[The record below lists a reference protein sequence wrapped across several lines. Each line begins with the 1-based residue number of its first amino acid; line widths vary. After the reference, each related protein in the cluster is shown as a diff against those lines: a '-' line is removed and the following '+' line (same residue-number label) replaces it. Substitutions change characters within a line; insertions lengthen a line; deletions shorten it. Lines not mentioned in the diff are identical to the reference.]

1 MALFLQHKDSNCHWA
16 VWKVEETMEDLL
28 SMLPHAERY
37 RQEVERFSS
46 VHRRLEW
53 CAVRVL
59 LHFMLGKETEILYY
73 SNGKPYLADAS
84 CPLSISHTK
93 GYVAVILGR
102 PGEEVGIDIE
112 QYGER
117 VRKVS
122 SRFMRTDEQ
131 AAYYKGTDTWGLLL
145 HWSAKETLFKCMN
158 SDGVDFCEHLRIFP
172 FDVSSEGTFEAV
184 EYRTAACRRFLVHY
198 CLYTDFVLT
207 YSYLP
212 SIIVL
217 E

>member
-1 MALFLQHKDSNCHWA
+1 
-16 VWKVEETMEDLL
+16 MEDLL

-59 LHFMLGKETEILYY
+59 
-73 SNGKPYLADAS
+73 
-84 CPLSISHTK
+84 PLSISHTK